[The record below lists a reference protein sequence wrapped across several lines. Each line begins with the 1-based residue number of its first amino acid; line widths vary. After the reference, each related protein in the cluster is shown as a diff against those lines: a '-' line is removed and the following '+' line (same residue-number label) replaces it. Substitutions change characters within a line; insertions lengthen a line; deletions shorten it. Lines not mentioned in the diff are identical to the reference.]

1 MSWVELSFK
10 EWRRRPLRTSV
21 TAAGVAIA
29 TAALFSLLAFQKGYR
44 EGVHQELDRLGAEVL
59 LVPKGCPYDA
69 ASMALHG
76 ASWPC
81 YLKQQYLDEVRSV
94 PGVAAV
100 APVFMTALDDAEGGQ
115 AVFVGVETNILAL
128 KPGWRIT
135 GDFPGQNDGVLAGA
149 ETAARHGWQLGQ
161 RVRLPGLGEKTA
173 TVTGILARTQGADD
187 TFIYLR
193 LTDAQEKFEH
203 TNELTHMLIRLKNPD
218 ELDRVVAQLRGCDA
232 GLAMNVVPLTHVFR
246 TIQSLV
252 NSTRLLLGC
261 IAIVALLV
269 AGTGVSNTILM
280 AVTERTREL
289 GVLRA
294 IGASP
299 AGIFK
304 LIWLETVQVCLSGGL
319 AGIAL
324 AFVASW
330 SVEAWVRSR
339 LPFAPARALI
349 RWEWWIAAAC
359 LACALTLGSLAGFFP
374 AWRATRISPMRAIR
388 GGEGRA

>member
-1 MSWVELSFK
+1 MSWLELSSK

-44 EGVHQELDRLGAEVL
+44 EGIHQELDGLGAEVL

-81 YLKQQYLDEVRSV
+81 YLKQPYLEEVRTV

-100 APVFMTALDDAEGGQ
+100 APVFMAALDDPGADR
-115 AVFVGVETNILAL
+115 AVYVGVGTNILAL

-135 GDFPGQNDGVLAGA
+135 GNFPEHNGGLLAGA
-149 ETAARHGWQLGQ
+149 ETAAHHGWQLGQ
-161 RVRLPGLGEKTA
+161 RVRLPGLVGQTA
-173 TVTGILARTQGADD
+173 TVTGILERTQGADD
-187 TFIYLR
+187 AFIYLR
-193 LTDAQEKFEH
+193 LADAQEKFQH
-203 TNELTHMLIRLKNPD
+203 TNELTHMLVRLKNPD
-218 ELDRVVAQLRGCDA
+218 DLVSVVAQLRGCDA
-232 GLAMNVVPLTHVFR
+232 GLSMNVVPLTQVFR

-261 IAIVALLV
+261 VAFVALLA

-319 AGIAL
+319 AGVAL
-324 AFVASW
+324 AFLASW
-330 SVEAWVRSR
+330 SVEGWVRSR
-339 LPFAPARALI
+339 LPFAPAGTLI
-349 RWEWWIAAAC
+349 RWEWWTAGAC
-359 LACALTLGSLAGFFP
+359 LASALALGSLAGFFP
-374 AWRATRISPMRAIR
+374 AWRATRIAPMSAI
-388 GGEGRA
+388 

>member
-1 MSWVELSFK
+1 MSWLELSLK

-81 YLKQQYLDEVRSV
+81 YLKQQYLEEVRAV
-94 PGVAAV
+94 PGVAAL
-100 APVFMTALDDAEGGQ
+100 APVFMTALYDAEANQ
-115 AVFVGVETNILAL
+115 AVYVGVETNILAL

-135 GDFPGQNDGVLAGA
+135 GDFPQQNGGVLAGA
-149 ETAARHGWQLGQ
+149 ETAERHGWQLGQ
-161 RVRLPGLGEKTA
+161 RVRLPGLGEQTA
-173 TVTGILARTQGADD
+173 TVTGILERTQGADD

-193 LTDAQEKFEH
+193 LADAQEKFHH
-203 TNELTHMLIRLKNPD
+203 TNELTHMLIRLKDPN

-232 GLAMNVVPLTHVFR
+232 GLAMNVVPLAHVFR

-269 AGTGVSNTILM
+269 AGTGVSNSILM

-299 AGIFK
+299 AGIFR
-304 LIWLETVQVCLSGGL
+304 LIWLETIQVCLSGGL

-339 LPFAPARALI
+339 LPFAPAGALI

-359 LACALTLGSLAGFFP
+359 LACALVLGSLAGFFP